1 MANTITTVISTS
13 TPIVT
18 KMIKNQTSTADVTG
32 LAIDYNTI
40 ANGEILAYNQ
50 TSNAFSPVVAS
61 TLVSAI
67 DGGLVE

>member
-13 TPIVT
+13 SPIVT
-18 KMIKNQTSTADVTG
+18 KMIKNQTSTADITG

-40 ANGEILAYNQ
+40 ANGVILAYNQ
-50 TSNAFSPVVAS
+50 TSNAFSPVAAES
-61 TLVSAI
+61 LVSAI